1 MGACCSLQVPG
12 TLDLRGGFRG
22 FINNKSGTA
31 KGMSFPLVVASSV
44 CVPLYLQP
52 PAARCLHVPGRYLC
66 MYEPTP
72 YLGISA
78 PSAKP
83 RMTRHQGNSPPHWL
97 KLFHPAKFQQ
107 SPSPQFI
114 ITISDSQR
122 LQGSDQSSE
131 GSQREALIAHLC
143 LLLAFQKR
151 NDESA

>member
-1 MGACCSLQVPG
+1 MHAAACRCQEHWIYEETSEIQRP
-12 TLDLRGGFRG
+12 LRLHKRDGKRHV
-22 FINNKSGTA
+22 ISASGRQ
-31 KGMSFPLVVASSV
+31 LSV
-44 CVPLYLQP
+44 YVPLYLQP
-52 PAARCLHVPGRYLC
+52 PAARCLYVPGRYLPC
-66 MYEPTP
+66 
-72 YLGISA
+72 ISA

-83 RMTRHQGNSPPHWL
+83 RMTRHQGNSPSHWL

-151 NDESA
+151 NNESA